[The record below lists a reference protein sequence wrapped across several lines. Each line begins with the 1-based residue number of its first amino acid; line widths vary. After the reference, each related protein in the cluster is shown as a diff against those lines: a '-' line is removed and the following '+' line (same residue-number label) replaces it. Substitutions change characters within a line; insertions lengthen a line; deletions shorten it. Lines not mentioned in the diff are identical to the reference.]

1 MKGSWNKTAKTAL
14 ENQLI
19 HKYMG
24 TGGAAA
30 GILVLGWFDAPA
42 PNNVKNQWKT
52 MEQAKGD
59 LDLQVKAV
67 RERGNMVASEVLDC
81 RW

>member
-1 MKGSWNKTAKTAL
+1 
-14 ENQLI
+14 
-19 HKYMG
+19 
-24 TGGAAA
+24 
-30 GILVLGWFDAPA
+30 
-42 PNNVKNQWKT
+42 
-52 MEQAKGD
+52 MEQAKED